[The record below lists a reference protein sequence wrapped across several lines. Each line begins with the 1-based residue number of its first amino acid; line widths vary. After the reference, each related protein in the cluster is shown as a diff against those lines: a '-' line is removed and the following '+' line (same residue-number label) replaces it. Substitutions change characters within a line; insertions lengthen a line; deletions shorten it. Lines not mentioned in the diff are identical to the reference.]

1 MLDTN
6 KCYILDCGIEVFVW
20 MGRTT
25 SLDDRKIA
33 SKAAEEM
40 IRSSER
46 PKSQMIRIIE
56 GFETVPFRSKFESWT
71 QETNTTVSEDGRG
84 RVAALLQRQG
94 VNVRGLMKAAPPK
107 EEPQVFIDCT
117 GNLQVWRVNGQA
129 KTLLQ
134 AADHSKFYS
143 GDCYVFQYS
152 YPGEEKEEVL
162 IGTWFGKQSVEEER
176 GSAVSMASKMVE
188 SMKFVPAQVIFF
200 CIHSKTLCCWI
211 SSSFMFL
218 TFSLSCLRLA
228 FMKERNQFNSS

>member
-33 SKAAEEM
+33 SGAAEVSFFNQIARSLYIFLLYAIMFADVSRAIQEM

-84 RVAALLQRQG
+84 RVAG
-94 VNVRGLMKAAPPK
+94 P
-107 EEPQVFIDCT
+107 
-117 GNLQVWRVNGQA
+117 
-129 KTLLQ
+129 
-134 AADHSKFYS
+134 
-143 GDCYVFQYS
+143 
-152 YPGEEKEEVL
+152 
-162 IGTWFGKQSVEEER
+162 
-176 GSAVSMASKMVE
+176 
-188 SMKFVPAQVIFF
+188 
-200 CIHSKTLCCWI
+200 
-211 SSSFMFL
+211 
-218 TFSLSCLRLA
+218 
-228 FMKERNQFNSS
+228 